1 MLSRIWHQVKS
12 LAEQTPE
19 HRNRY
24 IDLLRAVSIMI
35 VIIGHWLIATVYY
48 VDGNFTT
55 GHLFSIQPAT
65 RWLTWFFQVMPIF
78 FIVGG
83 YSNAASLDSAQR
95 KGLDYA
101 SWLFLRLRRLLT
113 PLLLLLVVWAGI
125 AAIMHGFAVKPT
137 LIQWTSKAA
146 LIPIWFLAIY
156 IMVVILAPLMYRIWQ
171 RMGLISIWI
180 LVAIAILS
188 DIILFNT
195 NVHWFAWSS
204 YFWIWLAVHNLGFAW
219 HDGLTRSTWQY
230 LLMSLLALA
239 ILYLLVFVGPYP
251 LAMVG
256 YPGLELSN
264 TTPPKI
270 TLLALATFQ
279 FGLLLALE
287 KPIREKLNN
296 LRLWTITVLINSM
309 IMSIYLWHVTIMVIL
324 ISLLYLAGGF
334 GLGIEPGSIEWWMS
348 RLIWVS
354 ALFTLLLPVALLVS
368 PLERISR
375 GSVSRYP
382 SALRQVS
389 GAMMICLGVA
399 LLARFGFATEAIPFY
414 GIPSFALVVVGGFV
428 SGVFVFRRVIEH

>member
-1 MLSRIWHQVKS
+1 MRIWNQVKS

-24 IDLLRAVSIMI
+24 IDFLRAASIMI

-48 VDGNFTT
+48 VDGSFTS
-55 GHLFSIQPAT
+55 GHLFAIQPAT
-65 RWLTWFFQVMPIF
+65 RWLTWFFQVMPVF

-101 SWLFLRLRRLLT
+101 SWLSVRLRRLLT
-113 PLLLLLVVWAGI
+113 PLLLLLVVWAAI

-156 IMVVILAPLMYRIWQ
+156 IMVVILAPVMYRIWQ
-171 RMGLISIWI
+171 RLGLLSIWI

-188 DIILFNT
+188 DIVLFNT

-204 YFWIWLAVHNLGFAW
+204 YFWVWLAVHNLGFAW
-219 HDGLTRSTWQY
+219 HDGIKGSSWQY
-230 LLMSLLALA
+230 LLMSLLALT
-239 ILYLLVFVGPYP
+239 ILFVLVFVGPYP

-256 YPGLELSN
+256 YPGQELSN

-287 KPIREKLNN
+287 QPMRKSLNN
-296 LRLWTITVLINSM
+296 LRLWTTTVLINSM
-309 IMSIYLWHVTIMVIL
+309 IMSIYLWHVTVMVIL
-324 ISLLYLAGGF
+324 ISLLYLVGGF
-334 GLGIEPGSIEWWMS
+334 GLGIAPGSSEWWIS
-348 RLIWVS
+348 RLIWVGI
-354 ALFTLLLPVALLVS
+354 LFALLLPVALLVS
-368 PLERISR
+368 PLERVSR
-375 GSVSRYP
+375 GSGSRFP
-382 SALRQVS
+382 SALRQVG

-399 LLARFGFATEAIPFY
+399 LLARFGFATDAIPFY
-414 GIPSFALVVVGGFV
+414 GVPSFGLVVVGAFV
-428 SGVFVFRRVIEH
+428 SGVFGFGSSSERG